1 MNVDDAVQGALT
13 ELRAEAEG
21 RMNRNCVI
29 REVTGVGADPETGA
43 DVPTYGPTLYEGQCR
58 LRDRQY
64 GSTALDLSGTAPAT
78 RSRLELHVPFG
89 SPRIPVGAVVS
100 FEDGTPDYRVT
111 DTADGD
117 DVTARRYPLETVS

>member
-1 MNVDDAVQGALT
+1 MLHDGIAAALP
-13 ELRAEAEG
+13 ELRAHAES
-21 RMNRNCVI
+21 RMTRTCLV
-29 REVTGVGADPETGA
+29 RAVTGVDADPETGA
-43 DVPTYGPTLYEGQCR
+43 DVPTYGPTLYQGPCR

>member
-1 MNVDDAVQGALT
+1 MLNDGIAAALP
-13 ELRAEAEG
+13 ELRAHAES
-21 RMNRNCVI
+21 RMTRTCLV
-29 REVTGVGADPETGA
+29 RAVTGVDVDPETGA
-43 DVPTYGPTLYEGQCR
+43 DVPSYGPTLYEGPCR

>member
-1 MNVDDAVQGALT
+1 MLHDDIAAALP
-13 ELRAEAEG
+13 ELRAHAES
-21 RMNRNCVI
+21 RMTRTCLV
-29 REVTGVGADPETGA
+29 RAVTGVDVDPETGA
-43 DVPTYGPTLYEGQCR
+43 DVPTYGPALYEGPCR